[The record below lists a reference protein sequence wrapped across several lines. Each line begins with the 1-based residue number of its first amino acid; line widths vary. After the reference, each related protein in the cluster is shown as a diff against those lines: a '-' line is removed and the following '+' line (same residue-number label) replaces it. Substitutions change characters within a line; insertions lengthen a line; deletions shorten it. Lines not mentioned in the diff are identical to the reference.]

1 MALICGKGKFIAIL
15 ILSWVILPQIA
26 EPGIFRA
33 LTVNSAEGDTAHGA
47 ERLSFRTPASATDEE
62 QAAIAAAAVAEP
74 PGAVALLS
82 KSSPDDPI
90 QDISSSDQFP
100 IDPALQGRVKFWVRV
115 YTKLSTSEGVLHD
128 SKHVDIIYKRLDFT
142 DLSDF
147 TISALEREKTI
158 TKRIKAEKKA
168 LEDTFKSI
176 HAKQHNPSLLSTEEA
191 RIAALLKDVNEPD
204 KYRNPASKKRLRF
217 QLGQRDRFLQGL
229 YYSGRYLPTMERI
242 FKGKGLPVELTR
254 LPFVE
259 SSFNLKARS
268 KVGASGIWQFMRST
282 GKIFM
287 RIDDTMDERNDPIRA
302 TSAAAD
308 LLQGNY
314 TALGSWPLALTAYNH
329 GRLGMVR
336 AVHAVK
342 SNNIVDIIEH
352 YKSSSF
358 GFASGNFYAEFLAAR
373 EIAMHPDRYFDHAE
387 VDRLVE
393 FAEFVMTDYVDLK
406 DISTYSRIPLDVLQE
421 LNPGLSDQVLH
432 SSRLVPAG
440 YVLRIPPED
449 RDRFL
454 ARYAEIPGYRK
465 FSAQKTSPQ
474 RYIAEETGSR
484 RHKGRR
490 RR

>member
-1 MALICGKGKFIAIL
+1 MGLSTTKGKLLSALAITWL
-15 ILSWVILPQIA
+15 ILPQIA
-26 EPGIFRA
+26 APGTFRPQSI
-33 LTVNSAEGDTAHGA
+33 NSAEGDTAQGA
-47 ERLSFRTPASATDEE
+47 TLLTFRKPAAEE
-62 QAAIAAAAVAEP
+62 LDAAPLAAVAAAPVPAEANP
-74 PGAVALLS
+74 QI
-82 KSSPDDPI
+82 D
-90 QDISSSDQFP
+90 DISSTDQFP
-100 IDPALQGRVKFWVRV
+100 IDPALQKRVKFWVRV

-128 SKHVDIIYKRLDFT
+128 AKYVDVIYKRLDFS

-168 LEDTFKSI
+168 LEDVLKGI
-176 HAKQHNPSLLSTEEA
+176 HAKQHNPSALTGEES
-191 RIAALLKDVNEPD
+191 RIAQLLKDVNEPD
-204 KYRNPASKKRLRF
+204 KYKAAAHRKRLRF

-242 FKGKGLPVELTR
+242 FKAKGMPMELTR

-287 RIDDTMDERNDPIRA
+287 RIDDTVDERNDPIRA
-302 TSAAAD
+302 TAAATD

-314 TALGSWPLALTAYNH
+314 AALGSWPLALTAYNH

-336 AVHAVK
+336 AVQAVK

-358 GFASGNFYAEFLAAR
+358 GFASSNFYAEFVAAK
-373 EIAMHPDRYFDHAE
+373 EIATHADRYFEHAE
-387 VDRLVE
+387 IDRLVE
-393 FAEFVMTDYVDLK
+393 FAEFVMTDYIDLK
-406 DISTYSRIPLDVLQE
+406 DLSTYSRIPLDVLQD
-421 LNPGLSDQVLH
+421 LNPGLSDQVLQ
-432 SSRLVPAG
+432 SMRLVPAG
-440 YVLRIPPED
+440 YVLRIPPEE

-454 ARYAEIPGYRK
+454 ARYGEIPGYRK
-465 FSAQKTSPQ
+465 FSAQKITPQ
-474 RYIAEETGSR
+474 RYIAEESR
-484 RHKGRR
+484 ARRQKGRKR
-490 RR
+490 R